1 MNVAVVGHVE
11 WVEFVRVDHV
21 PAPGEIV
28 HALETWE
35 EAAGGG
41 AVAAA
46 QLANLNG
53 SAQLFTLLGD
63 DELGRRARE
72 ELGARG
78 VTVHAAAAGEPQR
91 RAYTYVDENG
101 ERTITVLGRKQLPS
115 GEDASLPWEELA
127 RCDAVYFVSGD
138 AAALRRARRAPV
150 LVATARE
157 LATLQ
162 RAGEE
167 IDVLVGSGEDASER
181 FEPGGLEP
189 PPRVI
194 VTTSGALGGW
204 IRPGGPFRAAP
215 LPGPIQDA
223 YGCGDCFAAGLT
235 FGLGDGLPLDEAVA
249 LGARCGAAV
258 LCGRGAY
265 DGQLVGGA
273 SGPPTRFDHIS

>member
-1 MNVAVVGHVE
+1 MNLAVVGHVE

-41 AVAAA
+41 AVAAV

-53 SAQLFTLLGD
+53 SVHFFTSLGD
-63 DELGRRARE
+63 DEHGRRARE
-72 ELGARG
+72 ELAARG
-78 VTVHAAAAGEPQR
+78 VTIHSTAAGAPQR
-91 RAYTYVDENG
+91 RAFTYVDANG
-101 ERTITVLGRKQLPS
+101 ERTISVLGRKQLPS
-115 GEDASLPWEELA
+115 GNDGSLPWEELG

-138 AAALRRARRAPV
+138 IAALRAARRAPV

-157 LATLQ
+157 LETLR
-162 RAGEE
+162 RAAERL
-167 IDVLVGSGEDASER
+167 DVLVGSGEDASER
-181 FEPGGLEP
+181 FEPGELDP
-189 PPRVI
+189 SPRTV

-215 LPGPIQDA
+215 LPGPIEDA
-223 YGCGDCFAAGLT
+223 YGCGDSFAAGLT
-235 FGLGDGLPLDEAVA
+235 FGLAEGLPMDEAVA

-258 LCGRGAY
+258 LSGRGAY
-265 DGQLVGGA
+265 GGQLARGDW
-273 SGPPTRFDHIS
+273 SPPPRLDRIG